1 MRPFLLLAAVTATL
15 GAFALSA
22 TAASAAPGCG
32 DLIRGTPA
40 SERLVVSAAAKH
52 VLGMAGDDRITGGPG
67 RDCLEG
73 GPGRDRVSGK
83 AGADVLSGGTGIDE
97 LIGGGGSDRITDAPT
112 AYAFGILK
120 SGNNRIAA
128 GPGADVIDVANARRD
143 IVHCGSGRD
152 RATVDRMDKLIGC
165 ERRKVLA
172 SPLPSATP
180 YRGGPRTTFLIRFRA
195 IETVPTAGE
204 YFSISID
211 GPPRCGS
218 TEESSLGIR
227 YRRDAIVRY
236 RAKPF
241 GPDGGKAKRWCR
253 GTYSGEVSFEQVLA
267 GGCGPAALPPAASCT
282 VGVRVGRFSFHVR

>member
-1 MRPFLLLAAVTATL
+1 MRLFFLVAAVTATL
-15 GAFALSA
+15 AAYALSA
-22 TAASAAPGCG
+22 TGASAAARCG

-67 RDCLEG
+67 RDCLDG
-73 GPGRDRVSGK
+73 GPGRDRISGK
-83 AGADVLSGGTGIDE
+83 AGADVLSGGTGIDQ
-97 LIGGGGSDRITDAPT
+97 LIGGGGADRITDAPT

-120 SGNNRIAA
+120 AGNNRIAA

-152 RATVDRMDKLIGC
+152 RATVDRMDKLTGC
-165 ERRKVLA
+165 ERRKVLS

-180 YRGGPRTTFLIRFRA
+180 YRGGRRETFLIRFRA
-195 IETVPTAGE
+195 IETVASTGE
-204 YFSISID
+204 YFSISVD

-218 TEESSLGIR
+218 IEASSLGIR

-241 GPDGGKAKRWCR
+241 GPDGGKARRWCR
-253 GTYSGEVSFEQVLA
+253 GRYTGEVSFEQVLA
-267 GGCGPAALPPAASCT
+267 GGCGPGAMPPAASCT